1 MDKKKCRVDTEVFC
15 EILQICPRLPD
26 QEFIVP
32 PSKDDLV
39 SFIKELSYSGRYEM
53 LSATYT
59 DQMHQPWRTFAA
71 IINRK
76 NLHTVRDD
84 SLLDIKDS
92 KAYKTY
98 YDYAFGKVAPKKA
111 RKYKKIASPSRK
123 VSPVLEAKHVKKPKR
138 KKAPAKVTKDKGIDL
153 LSDVT
158 LLEAAQ
164 LKKAIK
170 ESKQETHKVY
180 DSGSSDGVGSQSK
193 VPNEHEDKTSG
204 IDEGTGTKPRVPD
217 VPTYESKSEN
227 ESWGDSQ
234 DDERNDV
241 DRDDD
246 NDSDNK
252 NDDSK
257 NDYDGDFDADNNERT
272 DSDSDKEVNPNLN
285 LKHDEEE
292 EIHDDEYVHTPD
304 YYIPDDE
311 ESHEDNK
318 EFDDEEFENLYGD
331 VNINLKDAEHVLIDT
346 HVTITQKTDSSKQS
360 SSISSGF
367 ATQFLNLDNIPLVD
381 TEVACLMNT
390 NDQNEEPTQEEQDRY
405 FDVIEKSIKVIIK
418 VEVQSQLPQI
428 LSKEVSD
435 FATPMIQSK
444 IAKSLE
450 NVGFTKSSS
459 QPTSTY
465 EAATSLTEFELKKI
479 ILDKI
484 EKSKSY
490 RATSKH
496 RQLYNVLI
504 KSYNMDKD
512 LFDSYM

>member
-1 MDKKKCRVDTEVFC
+1 MVDPAKRLKIERCNARIEFSKPQKEETYQVSLEDLKLSPCYPAFQITTE
-15 EILQICPRLPD
+15 ICPRLPD

-331 VNINLKDAEHVLIDT
+331 VNINLKDAEHEEGKGDKEMID
-346 HVTITQKTDSSKQS
+346 VGRENK
-360 SSISSGF
+360 
-367 ATQFLNLDNIPLVD
+367 A
-381 TEVACLMNT
+381 
-390 NDQNEEPTQEEQDRY
+390 QEEQDRY

-512 LFDSYM
+512 LFDSY